1 MQETPEVTRTSAGRG
16 ADPSTTK
23 RDLYAAVLNRERE
36 RCKKTRSAV
45 ELWYFKGG
53 KKLAL
58 RFLSFHLLSKRLF
71 GQYCDRL
78 TRYTVNFLSFNVS
91 YILNY

>member
-23 RDLYAAVLNRERE
+23 RDLYAAV
-36 RCKKTRSAV
+36 TRSAV